1 MVVIRGRFYARPFD
15 SDRSISPIYCTIS
28 RTKDL
33 RVHLSPCTPAQ
44 SAPTVDSQRCL
55 SNTDCRRNEFRTEKD
70 ILLGQNVTL
79 LEKFRSNRCFDYR
92 CFQTWL
98 QTIRSA
104 HFHGISGLV
113 SLSSFPEKGKSSMR
127 QEGSKREQWPCPIDG
142 RSAGSR
148 KHFRS
153 FCQKD
158 YEFTNRVVAVSPNRI
173 CILTEGGFHGNGFR
187 STSFLQSFSLEF
199 FF

>member
-79 LEKFRSNRCFDYR
+79 LEKFRSNRCFDNR

-113 SLSSFPEKGKSSMR
+113 SRRYLPF
-127 QEGSKREQWPCPIDG
+127 QKRENLRCGRKDRKESSGRVQSMDG
-142 RSAGSR
+142 QRDPESIFDRFARKITSSRTESLQFRLTGS
-148 KHFRS
+148 
-153 FCQKD
+153 
-158 YEFTNRVVAVSPNRI
+158 VS
-173 CILTEGGFHGNGFR
+173 
-187 STSFLQSFSLEF
+187 
-199 FF
+199 

>member
-148 KHFRS
+148 KHFARKITS
-153 FCQKD
+153 SRTESLQFRL
-158 YEFTNRVVAVSPNRI
+158 TGSVS
-173 CILTEGGFHGNGFR
+173 
-187 STSFLQSFSLEF
+187 
-199 FF
+199 